1 MLLNFIKRLSRF
13 FLRDYSIYR
22 IYGHECAGKTN
33 SADIGFVLEPVEEIA
48 IVESEDEMI
57 AQQAW
62 YCGEYSQA
70 YACKTGSRIVGL
82 CFFWYGKRYSTRN
95 FWPLKED
102 EAKLVQ
108 LVVLPSMRGQ
118 GIARQLIEF
127 GTEDMSR
134 LGFRYAYA
142 RIWWSNGPSLR
153 AFQRAGWRHV
163 ATIIDILLPYRM
175 KPFRLKLA
183 KKDTS
188 FRR

>member
-1 MLLNFIKRLSRF
+1 MLIRNGIRRLARF

-22 IYGHECAGKTN
+22 IYGHECTGKTDA
-33 SADIGFVLEPVEEIA
+33 ADTGFVFEPVEEMA
-48 IVESEDEMI
+48 IVESEDELI

-70 YACKTGSRIVGL
+70 YACKVGSRIVGL

-95 FWPLKED
+95 FWLLKED

-118 GIARQLIEF
+118 GIAGQLVEF
-127 GTEDMSR
+127 ATRDMSR

-142 RIWWSNGPSLR
+142 RIWWSNEPSLR
-153 AFQRAGWRHV
+153 AFKRAGWRHV
-163 ATIIDILLPYRM
+163 ATIIDISLPYRT
-175 KPFRLKLA
+175 KPLRLKLT
-183 KKDTS
+183 KKNP
-188 FRR
+188 